1 MHIYNTYNSLEE
13 RERDSSEIMMSMV
26 ISPKLTSSQ
35 AGKKWSVLSHIASSP
50 WDKRTLKL

>member
-35 AGKKWSVLSHIASSP
+35 AGKKWSVCPILQAAP
-50 WDKRTLKL
+50 GTKEL